1 MSDPTQVLATW
12 HRLNR
17 YPGGKWLFSRLVGR
31 IAPYSG
37 TIGARVEELRP
48 GFARVRM
55 RDRRRVRNPFRSVHA
70 VAMMNLAEMASGLAM
85 MAGLPPDA
93 RAILT
98 GLSID
103 YSKKARGT
111 LSAEC
116 SLQPPTSNERKEH
129 VIAAVVRDG
138 AGDEVARAQARWM
151 VGPK

>member
-1 MSDPTQVLATW
+1 MTQVLATW